1 MKDGVLI
8 GDILEL
14 LDRQTAV
21 DWNARP
27 GSGGALQVTTQDRGS
42 LAETHLLQVDQLA
55 ERRGSKAKIS
65 DHVLPQL
72 GRAERAGRG
81 RRTYRREPEVL
92 PGGRPNRATVV
103 G

>member
-27 GSGGALQVTTQDRGS
+27 GSGGALHVTTQDPGS
-42 LAETHLLQVDQLA
+42 LAETHLLQVTSSPNA
-55 ERRGSKAKIS
+55 EG
-65 DHVLPQL
+65 V
-72 GRAERAGRG
+72 
-81 RRTYRREPEVL
+81 
-92 PGGRPNRATVV
+92 RPR
-103 G
+103 